1 MQPSYFGR
9 LNNKKSSDIICYSGP
24 STFKVVKL
32 GVMME
37 DLENNSGPSTE
48 NNNDNNDVVE
58 KSSENVSDD
67 SKEESNDDVKDEKS
81 DFDLKVEEKVQSI
94 LKDRLERE
102 SNKNQKVIQGFEE
115 KINVLNNLVSS
126 KEQELES
133 FKNESFKKELALSS
147 GFDIDVIES
156 LKGDTQ
162 EELISSLEKIKSAT
176 SGREMSNLFSGKTYE
191 NTSKSIADII
201 NESFK

>member
-1 MQPSYFGR
+1 
-9 LNNKKSSDIICYSGP
+9 
-24 STFKVVKL
+24 
-32 GVMME
+32 ME
-37 DLENNSGPSTE
+37 DLENGSGPSTE
-48 NNNDNNDVVE
+48 NDVVENDIVE

-81 DFDLKVEEKVQSI
+81 DFDLAVEEKVQAI
-94 LKDRLERE
+94 LKDRLARE
-102 SNKNQKVIQGFEE
+102 SAKTEKSIKGFEE
-115 KINVLNNLVSS
+115 KIEILNNLVSS

-133 FKNESFKKELALSS
+133 FKNDSFKKELALSS
-147 GFDIDVIES
+147 GFDIDVIDS

-162 EELISSLEKIKSAT
+162 EEIISSLEKIKSAT